1 MFRPHPLMFEQ
12 FINQG
17 LMTAD
22 EEEAFKSKIREAS
35 IKYDSDSM
43 ISNAIHEND
52 LLITD
57 YSSIIINFFLTGK
70 PIIYCKANYDLNDD
84 YSRMAEGIYVA
95 ENSEQLS
102 QYVKMLING
111 KDPLKEKRAE
121 IISEYKKKH
130 VGSAKRIV
138 DCLTAAKNK

>member
-1 MFRPHPLMFEQ
+1 
-12 FINQG
+12 
-17 LMTAD
+17 
-22 EEEAFKSKIREAS
+22 
-35 IKYDSDSM
+35 
-43 ISNAIHEND
+43 
-52 LLITD
+52 
-57 YSSIIINFFLTGK
+57 
-70 PIIYCKANYDLNDD
+70 
-84 YSRMAEGIYVA
+84 MAEGIYVA